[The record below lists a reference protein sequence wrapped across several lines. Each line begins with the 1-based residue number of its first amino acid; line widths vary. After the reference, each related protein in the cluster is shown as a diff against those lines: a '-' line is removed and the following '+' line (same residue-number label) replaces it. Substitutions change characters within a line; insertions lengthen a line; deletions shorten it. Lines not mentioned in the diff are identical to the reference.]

1 MEKKNT
7 VFTDRKDRQVKYY
20 YPNKK
25 AVTHCIESGQK
36 EFPRVQR
43 NQQSFF
49 CLSTW
54 NLYVRDIIFVTD
66 VVVLAIETFLIKRKA
81 RVQTGLSETVSAVSF
96 LKILGYLYE
105 AFEIRE
111 KGTSKKKVT
120 LTDAKEDVDKICI
133 EVRKTSDNAG

>member
-1 MEKKNT
+1 M
-7 VFTDRKDRQVKYY
+7 
-20 YPNKK
+20 
-25 AVTHCIESGQK
+25 
-36 EFPRVQR
+36 
-43 NQQSFF
+43 
-49 CLSTW
+49 
-54 NLYVRDIIFVTD
+54 YVRDIIFVTD